1 MGILSG
7 ARARKNAALLSVGL
21 GIAIISAGCSAKPV
35 ATVNGTALTD
45 KEFSRLCETARQV
58 RPQMGTVGY
67 QVLIQWIQNTVM
79 EQEAKKQGVYPS
91 QQDLEGRVDAYRRR
105 AAFLGMDFQQGL
117 KSQGLTLDDF
127 KRDLL
132 VGITQDNVL
141 YKGVTIPQDEL
152 KKEFEKQKHLYSV
165 PEQIE
170 ISQITVDSAEAL
182 KQAQADLASNTN
194 FGLVASTR
202 SKDQF
207 AQSMGRIPGPLPRQ
221 VGQGGP
227 VAQPVVDAAYKL
239 NEGQTTTPIKVGA
252 TWVIARVEKKTA
264 KKEPRFED
272 VSDLL
277 ERQLREQRAREAG
290 KIGENQRA
298 MMAAYQQASV
308 AINRPEYQIIQEQ
321 LKAGPGA
328 GAPGGPGAPIP
339 AGAGGEGAPP
349 APPGG

>member
-7 ARARKNAALLSVGL
+7 ARARKYAALLSVGL
-21 GIAIISAGCSAKPV
+21 GLTLISAGCSPKPV

-45 KEFSRLCETARQV
+45 KEFARLCETARQI

-79 EQEAKKQGVYPS
+79 EQEAKKQGVFPS
-91 QQDLEGRVDAYRRR
+91 QQDLEARVDAYRRR
-105 AAFLGMDFQQGL
+105 AQFLGMNFQEGL

-132 VGITQDNVL
+132 VGMTQDNVL
-141 YKGVTIPQDEL
+141 YKGITLSQDEL

-165 PEQIE
+165 PEQVE
-170 ISQITVDSAEAL
+170 ISQITVDSPEKL
-182 KQAQADLASNTN
+182 KQAQADLASNTD

-202 SKDQF
+202 SMDQF
-207 AQSMGRIPGPLPRQ
+207 AQSMGRVPGPLPRQ

-239 NEGQTTTPIKVGA
+239 NEGQKTEPIKVGA
-252 TWVIARVEKKTA
+252 TWVIARVEKKTS
-264 KKEPRFED
+264 KKEPKFED

-277 ERQLREQRAREAG
+277 ERQLREQRAREGG
-290 KIGENQRA
+290 KIGENQRS
-298 MMAAYQQASV
+298 MMAAYQQAAV

-321 LKAGPGA
+321 IKAGPGGGPA
-328 GAPGGPGAPIP
+328 GPGGVMPGAGAEGGAPPVAPGG
-339 AGAGGEGAPP
+339 
-349 APPGG
+349 